1 MLISSSSLD
10 AELSGADV
18 VGSSQGADVL
28 MAPPLALQKLLDR
41 RHTSL
46 DSLHTVIQ
54 FVKMGRKGA
63 ELGHQ
68 EWITGVVAT
77 YGQVDVALDLCSTH
91 TLKSTLLLI
100 YARVVCG
107 QNYAIPV
114 STRVQ
119 LYKR

>member
-18 VGSSQGADVL
+18 AGSSQGADVL

-46 DSLHTVIQ
+46 DSLHTVFQ
-54 FVKMGRKGA
+54 LLKMGRNDA

-77 YGQVDVALDLCSTH
+77 
-91 TLKSTLLLI
+91 TL
-100 YARVVCG
+100 
-107 QNYAIPV
+107 
-114 STRVQ
+114 
-119 LYKR
+119 